1 MKLQGIITRLYLCE
15 WLDDW
20 KPVRNISVTATHS
33 MRTLLLWRRHDHTLC
48 DKEWVYNSLCMYC
61 VFVGVS
67 IVIVLGIA
75 LIIGLIVLAVGLLVL
90 RRYGIVV
97 VPNVCQIV
105 CACSLT
111 CRLQRGYPPACSL
124 ETNTCRTTDN
134 HNAQYIP
141 TRADGENKGF
151 ATLTNTTNPKSNAYS
166 SQHPP
171 MHPYPNIVFLE
182 TNHWYG

>member
-1 MKLQGIITRLYLCE
+1 MSTGTSMQLYFSSKNHVLKEKSTLARCFRNCLSLHALYRHEWLDE

-20 KPVRNISVTATHS
+20 RPVRNICVTTTPS
-33 MRTLLLWRRHDHTLC
+33 MRILLLCRRSDHMLY
-48 DKEWVYNSLCMYC
+48 VYWMSISLFVTTF

-90 RRYGIVV
+90 RRYDTVV

-111 CRLQRGYPPACSL
+111 CRPLG
-124 ETNTCRTTDN
+124 
-134 HNAQYIP
+134 
-141 TRADGENKGF
+141 G
-151 ATLTNTTNPKSNAYS
+151 
-166 SQHPP
+166 
-171 MHPYPNIVFLE
+171 VFV
-182 TNHWYG
+182 GI